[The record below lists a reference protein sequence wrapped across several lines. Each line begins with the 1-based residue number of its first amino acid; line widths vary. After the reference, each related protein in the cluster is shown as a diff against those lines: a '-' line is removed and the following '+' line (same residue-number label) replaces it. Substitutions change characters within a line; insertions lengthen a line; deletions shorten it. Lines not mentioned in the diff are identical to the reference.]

1 MSLDIVLSRNMEAPI
16 LSNTFDN
23 NQRVNSGIDAN
34 DYSRFSDLPEY
45 EDDVAETPAKVE
57 VKLSLTDTLSRA
69 NGFKDAG
76 NSAFKRDDFTEA
88 GKRYSDGILLLDGY
102 TKSNEGSV
110 DSEEI
115 NAMRTSLHG
124 NNAMVFMKVENWNSA
139 IFSATAVLKLEKKN
153 VKALFRRGL
162 SYHKLGF
169 LEESKSDLMYLLEI
183 DATNAPASK
192 ELAQVLKDIKENKQK
207 EKLAFSK
214 MFNKNIYADKES
226 ERVAK
231 EKREEIQ
238 REKDNDEWIKSKL
251 SRRSEGQEEISFE
264 DWKKEKKESEEKRQA
279 KEKECREVSKK
290 EEAVELENKRAKKAE
305 LARSQVDK
313 EGLQKMDDDDD
324 DDSIYDEEDNKFLL
338 ETKKKGYC
346 YFRNEQSKFA
356 ISLKCIT
363 RKRHY
368 ECLLFLLHLL
378 A

>member
-1 MSLDIVLSRNMEAPI
+1 MEAPI

-57 VKLSLTDTLSRA
+57 VKLSLIDTLSHA

-102 TKSNEGSV
+102 TKSDEGSV
-110 DSEEI
+110 GSGEI

-183 DATNAPASK
+183 DTTNAPASK

-264 DWKKEKKESEEKRQA
+264 DWKKEKKEIEEKRQA
-279 KEKECREVSKK
+279 KEKESREVSKK

-313 EGLQKMDDDDD
+313 EGFQKMDDDDD

-356 ISLKCIT
+356 ISL
-363 RKRHY
+363 
-368 ECLLFLLHLL
+368 